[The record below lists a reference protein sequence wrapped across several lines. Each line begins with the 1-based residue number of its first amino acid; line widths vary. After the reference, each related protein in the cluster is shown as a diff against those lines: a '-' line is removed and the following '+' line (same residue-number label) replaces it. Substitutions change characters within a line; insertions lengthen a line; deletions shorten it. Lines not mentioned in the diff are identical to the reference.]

1 METLNIIVSGV
12 GGQGIILLSTILAE
26 IALEN
31 GLDVKKS
38 EVHGMSQRGGSVV
51 SFVRIGSEVYS
62 PLVPVGRGDF
72 ILSME
77 LMEALRW
84 INYLKNGAVALI
96 NEYRLPPPTVAMGLE
111 AYPENIEEKL
121 KERNIEV
128 YSSNLVKEAISIGN
142 SRVVNILLL
151 GMLSKFLTF
160 DVETYYNAI
169 EKYVKPKFVEINRV
183 AFERG
188 RALIEN
194 KNGKED

>member
-38 EVHGMSQRGGSVV
+38 EVHGMAQRGGSVV
-51 SFVRIGSEVYS
+51 SFVRMGSKVYS
-62 PLVPVGRGDF
+62 PLVPVGKGDY

-77 LMEALRW
+77 LMETLRW
-84 INYLKNGAVALI
+84 IEYLKEGAVALI
-96 NEYRLPPPTVAMGLE
+96 NEYKLPPPTVAMGIE
-111 AYPENIEEKL
+111 PYPEGIVEKL
-121 KERNIEV
+121 QERGVETH
-128 YSSNLVKEAISIGN
+128 SHNLVKEAVSLGN
-142 SRVVNILLL
+142 PRVVNILLL

-160 DVETYYNAI
+160 EVETYYNAI
-169 EKYVKPKFVEINRV
+169 EKNVKPQFVEVNLK

-188 RALIEN
+188 RELI
-194 KNGKED
+194 KTQ